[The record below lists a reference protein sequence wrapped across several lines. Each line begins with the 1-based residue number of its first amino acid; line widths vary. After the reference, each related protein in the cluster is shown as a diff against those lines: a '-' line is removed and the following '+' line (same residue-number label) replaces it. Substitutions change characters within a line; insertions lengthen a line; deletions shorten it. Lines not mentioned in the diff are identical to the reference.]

1 MVENKKM
8 TFPITYEARQYGKLE
23 MLVVASEKGKF
34 SRYFPN
40 GEVETEKD
48 YPGSKN
54 IFDNPEVGLG
64 YMGIGSLMSEGI
76 DPVKITEGAS
86 IKLIELLV
94 SEIWKAKD

>member
-1 MVENKKM
+1 M

-48 YPGSKN
+48 YPESMN
-54 IFDNPEVGLG
+54 IFDDPEVGFG
-64 YMGIGSLMSEGI
+64 YMGIGTLMSKGI

-86 IKLIELLV
+86 IKLIEALV
-94 SEIWKAKD
+94 SEIQKVTG

>member
-1 MVENKKM
+1 M

-54 IFDNPEVGLG
+54 IFDNPEVGFG
-64 YMGIGSLMSEGI
+64 YMGIGTLMSEGI

-86 IKLIELLV
+86 IKLIEALV
-94 SEIWKAKD
+94 SEIQKGTG

>member
-1 MVENKKM
+1 M

-48 YPGSKN
+48 YPESMN
-54 IFDNPEVGLG
+54 IFDDPEVGFG
-64 YMGIGSLMSEGI
+64 YMGIGTLMSKGLENLLFI
-76 DPVKITEGAS
+76 RYKRSFKVVK
-86 IKLIELLV
+86 LLF
-94 SEIWKAKD
+94 K

>member
-1 MVENKKM
+1 M